1 MKKRFILVLSVISVL
16 ITFFLGEVFSIYS
29 FGSVPRLLTI
39 IYLLVIFGFIE
50 YFLIVGTFVIKK
62 KILKKEKIDKKKIFG
77 LILLFFFLV
86 LLSLYLIILDID
98 YLNWY
103 MYSSPFYINVVVRSL
118 EFLLPAI
125 GCFVGSIYLLKK

>member
-50 YFLIVGTFVIKK
+50 YFLIVGVFVIK
-62 KILKKEKIDKKKIFG
+62 KILKKEKLGIKKILG
-77 LILLFFFLV
+77 LILLFFFL
-86 LLSLYLIILDID
+86 LLLFLYLIILDID

>member
-1 MKKRFILVLSVISVL
+1 MKKSFILVLSVISAL
-16 ITFFLGEVFSIYS
+16 ITFFLGKVFSIYS

-50 YFLIVGTFVIKK
+50 YFLIIGAFVIK

-103 MYSSPFYINVVVRSL
+103 MYSSPFYINVMVRSL

>member
-1 MKKRFILVLSVISVL
+1 MKKSLILILSFISIL
-16 ITFFLGEVFSIYS
+16 ITFFLGKVFSIYS

-50 YFLIVGTFVIKK
+50 YFFIVGAFVIKK
-62 KILKKEKIDKKKIFG
+62 ILNKEKLGIKKIFG
-77 LILLFFFLV
+77 LILLIFFLI
-86 LLSLYLIILDID
+86 LLFLYLIILDID

-103 MYSSPFYINVVVRSL
+103 MYSTPFYINVVVRSL